1 MSENKA
7 GPGSRQADFQ
17 DIFDQAIEEKAH
29 HAQMVADSVMP
40 GSRVTRK
47 HVVAGSLVVA
57 IPLLAALL
65 AVNVFGISFVD
76 LITPAPSPDVA
87 RRQAQAALDDVVKG
101 IEGFREDYAA
111 LPERLVEVAA
121 PSRGEWTY
129 TRTPNGHYRVVVE
142 MYGHSVSYD
151 SAHSKQVQ

>member
-1 MSENKA
+1 MTENK
-7 GPGSRQADFQ
+7 PKSSSRQADFQ

-29 HAQMVADSVMP
+29 HAQMVADSVIP
-40 GSRVTRK
+40 GSSVTRK
-47 HVVAGSLVVA
+47 HVVAGSLAVA
-57 IPLLAALL
+57 IPLLATLL
-65 AVNVFGISFVD
+65 AVNVFGISLVD
-76 LITPAPSPDVA
+76 LMTPAPSPDVA

-101 IEGFREDYAA
+101 IEGYRQDYAE

-151 SAHSKQVQ
+151 SAHSKPVQ